1 MAQPTRSGISY
12 ADGPIQW
19 DPGLANRPPSRRSV
33 GAGLGSPM
41 SRRILIIAAVVV
53 GLVLLS
59 GVIGNNDDPVD
70 EPITDFA
77 ASQTIAAVREAEA
90 NAGVGGVQI
99 EISGDTVTLYGTV
112 ATTVDLTV
120 AEAVA
125 RSVVGLDMKID
136 NQLTAEDAIDGE
148 NAGPP
153 AASSTDLALQNR
165 VSSVLARN
173 SVIFESASSTIAAD
187 SIPALNSL
195 AAELDLVPAV
205 AVLIAGHTDSDGEEA
220 ANLALSQARADAV
233 LAYLVSVGIDGSRLS
248 ALGYGELFPIS
259 DNVSQDGKALNR
271 RIEVLV
277 QP

>member
-1 MAQPTRSGISY
+1 MT
-12 ADGPIQW
+12 
-19 DPGLANRPPSRRSV
+19 
-33 GAGLGSPM
+33 
-41 SRRILIIAAVVV
+41 RRIVIIAAVVV

-59 GVIGNNDDPVD
+59 NAFGRGDDPVD
-70 EPITDFA
+70 EPVTDSE
-77 ASQTIAAVREAEA
+77 ASETIAAVRDAET

-99 EISGDTVTLYGTV
+99 EVSGDTVTLYGTV
-112 ATTVDLTV
+112 ASTVDLMV

-125 RSVVGLDMKID
+125 RSVIGLDMNID

-148 NAGPP
+148 NAGPA

-165 VSSVLARN
+165 LSSALARD
-173 SVIFESASSTIAAD
+173 SIIFESASSTIAAD
-187 SIPALNSL
+187 SIPALDSL
-195 AAELDLVPAV
+195 AAELELVPAV

-220 ANLALSQARADAV
+220 ANLTLSQARADAV

-259 DNVSQDGKALNR
+259 GNVSQEGKALNR
-271 RIEVLV
+271 RIEVLI